1 MPGRNLW
8 IMSTFNETNSSE
20 QSAIDVFS
28 DPVAYLAA
36 HGIDATLIAETTLS
50 AAA

>member
-1 MPGRNLW
+1 MTT
-8 IMSTFNETNSSE
+8 STTDNITPAN
-20 QSAIDVFS
+20 VFA

-36 HGIDATLIAETTLS
+36 HGIEAILIAETTIP